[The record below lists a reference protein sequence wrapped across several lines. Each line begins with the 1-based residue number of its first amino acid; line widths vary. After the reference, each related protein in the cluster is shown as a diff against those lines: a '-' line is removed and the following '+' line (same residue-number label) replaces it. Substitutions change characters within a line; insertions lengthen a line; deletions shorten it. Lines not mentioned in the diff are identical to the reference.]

1 MHTIRSWCDATEAIL
16 LAGGKGV
23 GLEPITNTRP
33 KPLVPILGSKLIE
46 RHLISL
52 SRVGIKKVVVVVSY
66 MGDVIKKF
74 ADEVA
79 QKLGLDLVYV
89 DQGLPLGTADA
100 VMKAAPYVSV
110 NDFVVLYADIYFR
123 DADFLNNLIRCCGN
137 VVTVAEVGD
146 PSRYGVVVVS
156 DGRVVKI
163 VEKPKQ
169 YLSSYV
175 NAGIYRFDG
184 RLVRFLE
191 RTEPSERGE
200 YELTTTMQLM
210 IDAGIEFNYL
220 VVDGWLDI
228 GRPWSLLEAN
238 KLELSSLNKQLINGY
253 VESGAVIK
261 GPVII
266 GEGSQIL
273 SGSYIVGPSYIGRGV
288 VVGPNAYI
296 RPYTVVLD
304 NSRVGFNV
312 EVKESIIMEN
322 THISHQSYVGDS
334 VVCEGVNLGA
344 GTILANLRF
353 DEKTVK
359 VRVKGVLEDSGRKK
373 LGAFIGGYVRTGVNV
388 SVFPGVK
395 IGAYSW
401 IYPGVVVTDDVPPK
415 SILKHNGVLVSME

>member
-334 VVCEGVNLGA
+334 VVCEGVNL
-344 GTILANLRF
+344 
-353 DEKTVK
+353 
-359 VRVKGVLEDSGRKK
+359 
-373 LGAFIGGYVRTGVNV
+373 
-388 SVFPGVK
+388 
-395 IGAYSW
+395 
-401 IYPGVVVTDDVPPK
+401 
-415 SILKHNGVLVSME
+415 

>member
-1 MHTIRSWCDATEAIL
+1 

>member
-1 MHTIRSWCDATEAIL
+1 M
-16 LAGGKGV
+16 
-23 GLEPITNTRP
+23 
-33 KPLVPILGSKLIE
+33 
-46 RHLISL
+46 
-52 SRVGIKKVVVVVSY
+52 SRAGIKKVVVVVNY
-66 MGDVIKKF
+66 MGDAVRKF

-89 DQGLPLGTADA
+89 DQGSPLGTADA
-100 VMKAAPYVSV
+100 VMKAAPYVSAE
-110 NDFVVLYADIYFR
+110 DFIVLYADIYFR
-123 DADFLNNLIRCCGN
+123 NTEFLNDLIRCGGN

-156 DGRVVKI
+156 NDRVVKI
-163 VEKPKQ
+163 VEKPKH
-169 YLSSYV
+169 YLSNYV

-200 YELTTTMQLM
+200 YELTTTVQLM
-210 IDAGIEFNYL
+210 IDAGVGFNYL
-220 VVDGWLDI
+220 VIDGWLDI

-238 KLELSSLNKQLINGY
+238 KLELSSLNKQLVNGY

-266 GEGSQIL
+266 EEGSQIL
-273 SGSYIVGPSYIGRGV
+273 SGSYVVGPSYIGRGV

-312 EVKESIIMEN
+312 EVKESIVMEN

-401 IYPGVVVTDDVPPK
+401 IYPGAVVTDDVPPK
-415 SILKHNGVLVSME
+415 SILKHNGVLVSMK

>member
-1 MHTIRSWCDATEAIL
+1 M
-16 LAGGKGV
+16 
-23 GLEPITNTRP
+23 
-33 KPLVPILGSKLIE
+33 
-46 RHLISL
+46 
-52 SRVGIKKVVVVVSY
+52 SRAGIKKVIVVVNY
-66 MGDVIKKF
+66 MGDAIRKF

-79 QKLGLDLVYV
+79 QQLGLDLVYV
-89 DQGLPLGTADA
+89 DQGSPLGTADA
-100 VMKAAPYVSV
+100 VMKAAPYVSAD
-110 NDFVVLYADIYFR
+110 DFIVLYADIYFR
-123 DADFLNNLIRCCGN
+123 NTDFLNNLIRCCGS

-146 PSRYGVVVVS
+146 PGRYGVVVVS
-156 DGRVVKI
+156 NGRVVKI

-169 YLSSYV
+169 YLSNYV

-191 RTEPSERGE
+191 RTEQSERGE
-200 YELTTTMQLM
+200 YELTATVQLM
-210 IDAGIEFNYL
+210 IDAGIGFNYL
-220 VVDGWLDI
+220 VIDGWLDI
-228 GRPWSLLEAN
+228 GRPWSLLDAN
-238 KLELSSLNKQLINGY
+238 KLELSSLNKQLVNGY

-266 GEGSQIL
+266 EEGSQIL
-273 SGSYIVGPSYIGRGV
+273 SGSYVVGPSYIGRGV

-296 RPYTVVLD
+296 RPHTVVLD

-312 EVKESIIMEN
+312 EVKESIVMEN

-401 IYPGVVVTDDVPPK
+401 IYPGAVVTDDVPPK
-415 SILKHNGVLVSME
+415 SILKHNGVLISMK

>member
-1 MHTIRSWCDATEAIL
+1 M
-16 LAGGKGV
+16 AGGKGV